1 MDVSEMYRIP
11 WTKDDNPNGWVEVTT
26 QCQLDC
32 PGCYRGFDENQ
43 EASPAEKLLELKQ
56 DTDTLI
62 RTRNIQTLSIAG
74 GEPLLFPLLDELIGY
89 VRAKGVAPRLFTNA
103 VQLTEQRL
111 RRLASAGC
119 AEVIIHAS
127 LWQDRLRPNT
137 LTELLKLKA
146 RHCELFRT
154 VGNVRLGFIEPAM
167 RSSLDDFDVLFD
179 FYQKNADVVG
189 NVVFTTFKDVYGGP
203 TGEYVPVAEISE
215 KIEKC
220 YGTRPCAYIP
230 KTYHPETIAWL
241 LNVAV
246 LRNGQVVGE
255 IDKDEYE
262 TIQEMHRIATKLPR
276 IRAFRESVRER
287 ALSRRRLSRYRRRH
301 RQALNYQIVASS
313 TRHSCSTTGASTC
326 ATAAPTPSCTGEW
339 CPCILDRS
347 ERPPGGHSEMNEAL
361 GPTPSGSVVTTSAS
375 GTRSPISQP
384 SRIAAKHCS
393 QRATRNRVAGGS
405 VSGGSGLFIVAH
417 ALLRTALSRCAAA
430 RPEEWRFS
438 TAAHGRPEIDTPPTR
453 PRLRFN
459 LSHTRGL
466 VACAVTL
473 ERDVG
478 IDVEHIGRWADTVA
492 LARRYFSSPENRLL
506 AGLPAPAAR
515 ARFFSLWTLKE
526 SYVKARGL
534 GLGIPLDVVSFQ
546 VVPGMP
552 PAVSFGPG
560 HDEDA
565 RAWQFALLEPRPGCR
580 LAVAARRE
588 VGARIDFVLL
598 PMLPAPD
605 AGSRQLFVPAWEDA
619 AEAS

>member
-1 MDVSEMYRIP
+1 MNVSEMYRIP

-62 RTRNIQTLSIAG
+62 RIRNIQTLSIAG

-89 VRAKGVAPRLFTNA
+89 VRSKGVAPRLFTNA

-215 KIEKC
+215 KIEEC

-262 TIQEMHRIATKLPR
+262 TIQEMHRIATGKYMFTPDKS
-276 IRAFRESVRER
+276 AFVSPSENAHS
-287 ALSRRRLSRYRRRH
+287 SRRRSSSDTAGGH
-301 RQALNYQIVASS
+301 REALNYQIVSIVDS
-313 TRHSCSTTGASTC
+313 PQLLDDGRLDMCDSCPD
-326 ATAAPTPSCTGEW
+326 ATLYKGELV
-339 CPCILDRS
+339 PKCILDKIKNGLR
-347 ERPPGGHSEMNEAL
+347 
-361 GPTPSGSVVTTSAS
+361 VV
-375 GTRSPISQP
+375 I
-384 SRIAAKHCS
+384 
-393 QRATRNRVAGGS
+393 
-405 VSGGSGLFIVAH
+405 
-417 ALLRTALSRCAAA
+417 
-430 RPEEWRFS
+430 
-438 TAAHGRPEIDTPPTR
+438 
-453 PRLRFN
+453 PR
-459 LSHTRGL
+459 
-466 VACAVTL
+466 
-473 ERDVG
+473 
-478 IDVEHIGRWADTVA
+478 
-492 LARRYFSSPENRLL
+492 
-506 AGLPAPAAR
+506 
-515 ARFFSLWTLKE
+515 
-526 SYVKARGL
+526 
-534 GLGIPLDVVSFQ
+534 
-546 VVPGMP
+546 
-552 PAVSFGPG
+552 
-560 HDEDA
+560 
-565 RAWQFALLEPRPGCR
+565 
-580 LAVAARRE
+580 
-588 VGARIDFVLL
+588 
-598 PMLPAPD
+598 
-605 AGSRQLFVPAWEDA
+605 
-619 AEAS
+619 